1 MRSLARPLFVEA
13 LGTFTLVFAGVA
25 AMMANNYPLV
35 GFNMLGIA
43 LAHGLAL
50 GLAITIAIPYSGGHV
65 NPAVTIGFLTV
76 GRIDLKKALWYIAA
90 QLLGGVLGA
99 LAVKAIYP
107 GGVTSV
113 TDLGVPTIHSAI
125 SFVDAIGIEAIL
137 TFFLMTAVY
146 ATIVSP
152 KATKMGGF
160 GVGLTVFVMILAGG
174 PLTGAVMNP
183 ARAFGPSLVAM
194 QWTGHLA
201 YWIGPVLGAVVAAM
215 VWDKFL
221 LKGEK

>member
-13 LGTFTLVFAGVA
+13 LGTFTLVFVGVA
-25 AMMANNYPLV
+25 SMMANNYPLV
-35 GFNMLGIA
+35 GYNTLGIA

-50 GLAITIAIPYSGGHV
+50 GIAITIALPISGGHI
-65 NPAVTIGFLTV
+65 NPAVTLGFLSV
-76 GRIDLKKALWYIAA
+76 GRIDLKKALAYVAA
-90 QLLGGVLGA
+90 QLVGGVLGA
-99 LAVKAIYP
+99 LAVKLAYP
-107 GGVTSV
+107 IGVTKVS
-113 TDLGVPTIHSAI
+113 DLGVPTINASL
-125 SFVDAIGIEAIL
+125 SMVGAIGVEATL

-152 KATKMGGF
+152 KATRMGGF
-160 GVGLTVFVMILAGG
+160 GVGLTVFTMILAAA

-183 ARAFGPSLVAM
+183 ARAFGPALLTM
-194 QWTGHLA
+194 QWTGHVA